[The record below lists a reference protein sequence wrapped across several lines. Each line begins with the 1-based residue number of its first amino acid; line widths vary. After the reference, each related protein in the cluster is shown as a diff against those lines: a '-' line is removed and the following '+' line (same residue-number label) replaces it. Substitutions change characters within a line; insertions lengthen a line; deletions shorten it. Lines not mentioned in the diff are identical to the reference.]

1 MAYNDDKINMVHGA
15 GGEVMQDM
23 IGDIILGNLSKTSVN
38 GGIGLEALDDG
49 ATIPLDDDHVVV
61 TTVDS
66 HTVQPLFF
74 PGGDIGRISA
84 AGTLNDVSV
93 MGVKPVALTNAMV
106 ISEGFPRSDLETIM
120 KSMNEACE
128 EVDAAIISGDTK
140 VIDQDKLDGIIISTS
155 GIGIGKKEDIVTDAG
170 LEVGDKVIITG
181 SVGDHGMAIM
191 SKREGFGYDTELKSD
206 VAPVWSMIEAAK
218 KVGTITAMKDPTRGG
233 IANALN
239 EMANKS
245 GVGMLLDEERIPIK
259 DAVNAVSEML
269 GIDPFEVANEG
280 KVIMGVKADTAEDV
294 LGAIQKT
301 KYGKDAQI
309 IGEVTEGKHVLM
321 ETVIGGER
329 LIEPPIADPVPR
341 VC

>member
-15 GGEVMQDM
+15 GGEVMQGM
-23 IGDIILGNLSKTSVN
+23 ISDIILNNVSKTSVN
-38 GGIGLEALDDG
+38 GGIGLEALDDS
-49 ATIPLDDDHVVV
+49 ATIPIDDEHVIV
-61 TTVDS
+61 TTIDS

-84 AGTLNDVSV
+84 AGTLNDISV
-93 MGVKPVALTNAMV
+93 MGVRPLSLNNAMV
-106 ISEGFPRSDLETIM
+106 ISEGFERSDLEKIV
-120 KSMNEACE
+120 KSMDETCQ
-128 EVDAAIISGDTK
+128 EVGAAIITGDTK
-140 VIDQDKLDGIIISTS
+140 VIDSDKLDGMIIATA
-155 GIGIGKKEDIVTDAG
+155 GIGVGKKENIVSDAG
-170 LEVGDKVIITG
+170 LKVGNKVIITG

-191 SKREGFGYDTELKSD
+191 SKREGFGYETELKSD
-206 VAPVWSMIEAAK
+206 VAPVWSMVEAAQ

-239 EMANKS
+239 EMANKAN
-245 GVGMLLDEERIPIK
+245 VGMRLDEERIPIK
-259 DAVNAVSEML
+259 PEVEAVSDML

-280 KVIMGVKADTAEDV
+280 KIVMGVEAENAEDV
-294 LGAIQKT
+294 LQAIQKT

-309 IGEVTEGKHVLM
+309 IGEVTDKKHVIM
-321 ETVIGGER
+321 ETIIGGER

>member
-170 LEVGDKVIITG
+170 LEVGDKIIITG

-206 VAPVWSMIEAAK
+206 VAPVWSMVEAAK

-245 GVGMLLDEERIPIK
+245 GVGMLLDEEKIPIK

-280 KVIMGVKADTAEDV
+280 KVIMGVKADEAEDV
-294 LGAIQKT
+294 LDSIQKT

>member
-1 MAYNDDKINMVHGA
+1 MAYSDDKINMVHGA

-23 IGDIILGNLSKTSVN
+23 ISDIILGNISKTSVN
-38 GGIGLEALDDG
+38 GGIGLEALDDS
-49 ATIPLDDDHVVV
+49 ATIPLDDEHVIV
-61 TTVDS
+61 TTIDS
-66 HTVQPLFF
+66 HTIQPLFF

-84 AGTLNDVSV
+84 AGTLNDISV
-93 MGVKPVALTNAMV
+93 MGVKPVSLSNAMV
-106 ISEGFPRSDLETIM
+106 ISEGFERSELDIII

-128 EVDAAIISGDTK
+128 EVGAAIITGDTK
-140 VIDQDKLDGIIISTS
+140 VIDSDKLDSMIITTA
-155 GIGIGKKEDIVTDAG
+155 GIGIGRKDEIVPDSG
-170 LEVGDKVIITG
+170 LEVGDKIIISG

-191 SKREGFGYDTELKSD
+191 SKREGFGYETELKSD
-206 VAPVWSMIEAAK
+206 VAPIWSVVEAAK
-218 KVGTITAMKDPTRGG
+218 ENGTITAMKDPTRGG

-239 EMANKS
+239 EMATKAS
-245 GVGMLLDEERIPIK
+245 VGMMLDEEKIPVK
-259 DAVNAVSEML
+259 AEVEAVSDML

-280 KVIMGVKADTAEDV
+280 KVVMGVKADTAEDV
-294 LGAIQKT
+294 LQAIQKT

-309 IGEVTEGKHVLM
+309 IGEVVEGSQVIM

>member
-15 GGEVMQDM
+15 GGEVMQGM
-23 IGDIILGNLSKTSVN
+23 ISDIILGNLTKTSVN
-38 GGIGLEALDDG
+38 GGIGLESLDDS
-49 ATIPLDDDHVVV
+49 ATIPLSDEHVIV
-61 TTVDS
+61 TTIDS

-84 AGTLNDVSV
+84 AGTLNDIAV
-93 MGVKPVALTNAMV
+93 MGVKPLSLNNAMV
-106 ISEGFPRSDLETIM
+106 ISEGFERSDLEKII
-120 KSMNEACE
+120 KSMNDTCE
-128 EVDAAIISGDTK
+128 EIGAAIITGDTK
-140 VIDQDKLDGIIISTS
+140 VIDSDKLDSMIITTA
-155 GIGIGKKEDIVTDAG
+155 GIGVGKKEDIVRDSG

-191 SKREGFGYDTELKSD
+191 SKREGFGYDTELQSD
-206 VAPVWSMIEAAK
+206 VAPVWSMVEAAK
-218 KVGTITAMKDPTRGG
+218 EVGTITAMKDPTRGG

-239 EMANKS
+239 EMAQKAS
-245 GVGMLLDEERIPIK
+245 VGMKLDEERIPVK
-259 DAVNAVSEML
+259 SEVEAVSDML

-280 KVIMGVKADTAEDV
+280 KIVMGVKADEAEDI
-294 LGAIQKT
+294 LQAIRKT
-301 KYGKDAQI
+301 KYGKDAEI
-309 IGEVTEGKHVLM
+309 IGEVTEGKRVIM

>member
-155 GIGIGKKEDIVTDAG
+155 GIGIGNKEDIVTDAG
-170 LEVGDKVIITG
+170 LEVGDKIIITG

-206 VAPVWSMIEAAK
+206 VAPVWSMVEAAK

-245 GVGMLLDEERIPIK
+245 GVGMLLDEEKIPIK

-280 KVIMGVKADTAEDV
+280 KVIMGVKADEAEDV
-294 LGAIQKT
+294 LDSIQKT

-309 IGEVTEGKHVLM
+309 IGEVTEGKHVIM

>member
-23 IGDIILGNLSKTSVN
+23 IADIVLGNISKTSVN
-38 GGIGLEALDDG
+38 GGIGLEALDDS
-49 ATIPLDDDHVVV
+49 ATIPLDDEHVVV
-61 TTVDS
+61 TTIDS
-66 HTVQPLFF
+66 HTIQPLFF

-84 AGTLNDVSV
+84 AGTLNDISV
-93 MGVKPVALTNAMV
+93 MGVKPLSLSNAMV
-106 ISEGFPRSDLETIM
+106 ISEGFAREDLDKIM
-120 KSMNEACE
+120 KSMDEACQ
-128 EVDAAIISGDTK
+128 EVGAAIITGDTK
-140 VIDQDKLDGIIISTS
+140 VIDSDKLDGMIITTA
-155 GIGIGKKEDIVTDAG
+155 GIGIGRKDEIVRDSG

-191 SKREGFGYDTELKSD
+191 SKREGFGYETELKSD
-206 VAPVWSMIEAAK
+206 VAPVWGMVEAAK

-239 EMANKS
+239 EMANKA
-245 GVGMLLDEERIPIK
+245 GVGMRLDEEYIPVK
-259 DAVNAVSEML
+259 PEVEAVSDML

-280 KVIMGVKADTAEDV
+280 KIVMGVKTDTAEDV
-294 LGAIQKT
+294 LAAIRKT

-309 IGEVTEGKHVLM
+309 IGEVTEGKRVIM
-321 ETVIGGER
+321 ETLIGGER

>member
-106 ISEGFPRSDLETIM
+106 ISEGFPRSDLDTIM

-206 VAPVWSMIEAAK
+206 VAPVWSMVEAAK

-245 GVGMLLDEERIPIK
+245 GVGMLLDEEKIPIK

-294 LGAIQKT
+294 LDAIQKT

-309 IGEVTEGKHVLM
+309 IGEVTEGKHVIM

-329 LIEPPIADPVPR
+329 LIEPPMADPVPR

>member
-49 ATIPLDDDHVVV
+49 ATIPLDDEHVIV

-106 ISEGFPRSDLETIM
+106 ISEGFPRSDLETII

-128 EVDAAIISGDTK
+128 EVDAAIITGDTK
-140 VIDQDKLDGIIISTS
+140 VIDQDKLDGIIVSTS
-155 GIGIGKKEDIVTDAG
+155 GIGIGKKEDIVTDSG

-191 SKREGFGYDTELKSD
+191 SKREGFGYETELKSD
-206 VAPVWSMIEAAK
+206 VAPVWGMIEAAK

-245 GVGMLLDEERIPIK
+245 GVGMRLDEEKIPIK
-259 DAVNAVSEML
+259 PAVNAVSEML

-294 LGAIQKT
+294 LQAIQKT

-309 IGEVTEGKHVLM
+309 IGEVVEGKHVLM

>member
-23 IGDIILGNLSKTSVN
+23 ISDIILGNISKTSVN
-38 GGIGLEALDDG
+38 GGIGLEALDDS
-49 ATIPLDDDHVVV
+49 ATIPIDDEHVVV
-61 TTVDS
+61 TTIDS
-66 HTVQPLFF
+66 HTVDPIFF

-93 MGVKPVALTNAMV
+93 MGVKPVSLNNAMV
-106 ISEGFPRSDLETIM
+106 ISEGFEQSDLEKII
-120 KSMNEACE
+120 KSMNATCE
-128 EVDAAIISGDTK
+128 EVGAAIITGDTK
-140 VIDQDKLDGIIISTS
+140 VIDSDKLDNIIITTA
-155 GIGIGKKEDIVTDAG
+155 GIGIGRNDEVVTDSG

-206 VAPVWSMIEAAK
+206 VAPVWSMVEAAK

-239 EMANKS
+239 EMANKAS
-245 GVGMLLDEERIPIK
+245 VGMRLDEEKIPIK
-259 DAVNAVSEML
+259 PEVNAVSEML

-280 KVIMGVKADTAEDV
+280 KIVMGVKADTAEDV
-294 LGAIQKT
+294 LQAIQKT

-309 IGEVTEGKHVLM
+309 IGEVTEGKHVIM

-329 LIEPPIADPVPR
+329 LVEPPIADPVPR

>member
-170 LEVGDKVIITG
+170 LEVGDKIIITG

-206 VAPVWSMIEAAK
+206 VAPVWSMVEAAK

-245 GVGMLLDEERIPIK
+245 GVGMLLDEEKIPIK

-280 KVIMGVKADTAEDV
+280 KVIMGVKADEAEDV
-294 LGAIQKT
+294 LDSIQKT

-309 IGEVTEGKHVLM
+309 IGEVTEGKHVIM

>member
-15 GGEVMQDM
+15 GGEVMQNM
-23 IGDIILGNLSKTSVN
+23 ISDVILNNISKTSVN
-38 GGIGLEALDDG
+38 GGIGLEALDDS
-49 ATIPLDDDHVVV
+49 ATIPIDEDYVVV
-61 TTVDS
+61 TTIDS

-84 AGTLNDVSV
+84 AGTLNDISV
-93 MGVKPVALTNAMV
+93 MGVKPVSLNNAMV
-106 ISEGFPRSDLETIM
+106 ISEGFERSDLEKII
-120 KSMNEACE
+120 KSMNDTCN
-128 EVDAAIISGDTK
+128 EVGAAIITGDTK
-140 VIDQDKLDGIIISTS
+140 VIGSDKLDSMIITTA
-155 GIGIGKKEDIVTDAG
+155 GIGIGKKEDIVTDSG

-206 VAPVWSMIEAAK
+206 VAPVWSMVEAAK

-239 EMANKS
+239 EMANKAS
-245 GVGMLLDEERIPIK
+245 VGMKLDEEKIPLK
-259 DAVNAVSEML
+259 REVLAVSDML

-280 KVIMGVKADTAEDV
+280 KIVMGVKADTAEDV
-294 LGAIQKT
+294 LQAIQKT

-309 IGEVTEGKHVLM
+309 VGEVTEGKHVIM

>member
-1 MAYNDDKINMVHGA
+1 MAYNDDKISMVHGA

-23 IGDIILGNLSKTSVN
+23 ISSIILNNISKTSVN
-38 GGIGLEALDDG
+38 GGIGLEALDDS
-49 ATIPLDDDHVVV
+49 ATIPIDDEHVVV
-61 TTVDS
+61 TTIDS
-66 HTVQPLFF
+66 HTIQPLFF

-84 AGTLNDVSV
+84 AGTLNDISV
-93 MGVKPVALTNAMV
+93 MGVKPLSLSNAMV
-106 ISEGFPRSDLETIM
+106 ISAGFKRDDLETII
-120 KSMNEACE
+120 KSMNETCE
-128 EVDAAIISGDTK
+128 EVDAAIITGDTK
-140 VIDQDKLDGIIISTS
+140 VIDKDKLDSMIITTA
-155 GIGIGKKEDIVTDAG
+155 GIGVGRRDEIVSDAG
-170 LEVGDKVIITG
+170 LEVGDKIIITG

-206 VAPVWSMIEAAK
+206 VAPVWSMVEAAK
-218 KVGTITAMKDPTRGG
+218 KAGTITAMKDPTRGG

-239 EMANKS
+239 EMATKA
-245 GVGMLLDEERIPIK
+245 GVGMYLDEEKIPIK

-280 KVIMGVKADTAEDV
+280 KIVMGVKADTAEDV
-294 LGAIQKT
+294 LDAIQKT

-309 IGEVTEGKHVLM
+309 IGEVTEGSNVIM

>member
-23 IGDIILGNLSKTSVN
+23 ISDIILGNISKTSVN
-38 GGIGLEALDDG
+38 GGVGLESLDDS

-61 TTVDS
+61 TTIDS

-84 AGTLNDVSV
+84 AGTLNDISV
-93 MGVKPVALTNAMV
+93 MGVKPVSLSNAMV
-106 ISEGFPRSDLETIM
+106 ISEGFERADLEKII
-120 KSMNEACE
+120 KSMNETCE
-128 EVDAAIISGDTK
+128 EVDAAIITGDTK
-140 VIDQDKLDGIIISTS
+140 VIDSDKLDSMIITTA
-155 GIGIGKKEDIVTDAG
+155 GIGIGRKDEVVRDSG

-191 SKREGFGYDTELKSD
+191 SKREGFGYETELKSD
-206 VAPVWSMIEAAK
+206 VAPVWSMVEAAK

-239 EMANKS
+239 EMASKAS
-245 GVGMLLDEERIPIK
+245 VGMYLDEERIPVK
-259 DAVNAVSEML
+259 PEVEAVSDML

-280 KVIMGVKADTAEDV
+280 KIVMGVKADTAEDV
-294 LGAIQKT
+294 LQAIQKT

-309 IGEVTEGKHVLM
+309 IGEVVEGKRVIM

>member
-1 MAYNDDKINMVHGA
+1 MSYNDDKINMVHGA

-23 IGDIILGNLSKTSVN
+23 ISDIILGNITKTSVN
-38 GGIGLEALDDG
+38 GGIGLKSLDDS
-49 ATIPLDDDHVVV
+49 ATIPLDDEHVVV
-61 TTVDS
+61 TTIDS

-84 AGTLNDVSV
+84 AGTLNDISV
-93 MGVKPVALTNAMV
+93 MGVKPVSLSNAMV
-106 ISEGFPRSDLETIM
+106 ISEGFERADLDKIM
-120 KSMNEACE
+120 KSMDEACQ
-128 EVDAAIISGDTK
+128 EVDAAIITGDTK
-140 VIDQDKLDGIIISTS
+140 VIDSDKLDSMIVTTA
-155 GIGIGKKEDIVTDAG
+155 GIGIGKKEDIVRDSG
-170 LEVGDKVIITG
+170 LEVGDKIILSG

-206 VAPVWSMIEAAK
+206 VAPIWSVVEAAK

-239 EMANKS
+239 EMATKAS
-245 GVGMLLDEERIPIK
+245 VGMYLDEERIPVK
-259 DAVNAVSEML
+259 PEVEAVSDML

-280 KVIMGVKADTAEDV
+280 KVVMGVKADTAEDV
-294 LGAIQKT
+294 LSEIQKT

-309 IGEVTEGKHVLM
+309 IGEVVEGKRVIM

>member
-106 ISEGFPRSDLETIM
+106 ISEGFPRSDLDTIM

-206 VAPVWSMIEAAK
+206 VAPVWSMVEAAK
-218 KVGTITAMKDPTRGG
+218 KVGTLTAMKDPTRGG

-245 GVGMLLDEERIPIK
+245 GVGMLLDEEKIPIK

-294 LGAIQKT
+294 LDAIQKT

-309 IGEVTEGKHVLM
+309 IGEVTEGKHVIM

-329 LIEPPIADPVPR
+329 LIEPPMADPVPR